1 MTGWQ
6 VAEGR
11 QVNHHGTLYRS
22 GQPLPADLPADL
34 ADHWHRAGWIAEAAA
49 LQANQPDRARPPEP
63 EPASTP

>member
-11 QVNHHGTLYRS
+11 QVNHHGTLYHA

-34 ADHWHRAGWIAEAAA
+34 ADTWHRAGWIAEATA
-49 LQANQPDRARPPEP
+49 PARPPEP
-63 EPASTP
+63 EPASKP